1 MSEIVKS
8 ALMVTAI
15 PSDSHDLVS
24 QLHLAGW
31 RLDFVADLD
40 HVIDIS
46 PGERSDVVIFAPF
59 VNKADDRWLSRLKQ
73 DRAFRQIADDNHLI
87 IIIDEPSAIIA
98 IDLFR
103 LGIADI
109 WSGSTQQAEIE
120 ASIARIEDNAKSL
133 EKLNAYGRQLEMA
146 NLELEQSLHTL
157 RQDQVA
163 GLEVQKNLMPESPL
177 TFGDYEISHSVT
189 PSLYLSGDFVGYNFV
204 LGRYLLFYFAD
215 VSGHGASS
223 AFVTVLLRFMI
234 GRVIRRHIT
243 ENDHKALQNAP
254 EGLLEHINNQILATG
269 LGKHLT
275 MVAGSVDTQ
284 NSIMRYVVGA
294 QLPRPILICDGKASY
309 LPGKGKPVGIF
320 EQASWQVEEMQL
332 PERCALVLLSD
343 GVFDLVPDR
352 DLAAKENTLLH
363 YLANSSENTQSLK
376 KALSIEV
383 SHEPQDDIS
392 MCLLT
397 RGM

>member
-1 MSEIVKS
+1 MSEILKS
-8 ALMVTAI
+8 ALVVTAI
-15 PSDSHDLVS
+15 PASVHGVVS
-24 QLHLAGW
+24 RLQSAGC
-31 RLDFVADLD
+31 RLDFVANLD
-40 HVIDIS
+40 QVIDIS
-46 PGERSDVVIFAPF
+46 SEEHPDIVIFAPSISEIHGNWF
-59 VNKADDRWLSRLKQ
+59 DSLQEDRS
-73 DRAFRQIADDNHLI
+73 FRQVVDAHRLILIADNL
-87 IIIDEPSAIIA
+87 SATVA
-98 IDLFR
+98 ITLFR
-103 LGIADI
+103 LGVADI
-109 WSGSTQQAEIE
+109 WSTSLQQTELE
-120 ASIARIEDNAKSL
+120 ASISRIEGDMRSL
-133 EKLNAYGRQLEMA
+133 EKLTAYGRQLEMA
-146 NLELEQSLHTL
+146 NLELEQNLDTL

-243 ENDHKALQNAP
+243 ENDHRALQNAP

-275 MVAGSVDTQ
+275 MVAGSVDTHT
-284 NSIMRYVVGA
+284 SMMRYVVGA

-343 GVFDLVPDR
+343 GVFDLVPDK
-352 DLAAKENTLLH
+352 DLAAKEKTLLN

-383 SHEPQDDIS
+383 SHEPQDDMS

>member
-1 MSEIVKS
+1 MSEMIKS
-8 ALMVTAI
+8 ALVVTANQTSI
-15 PSDSHDLVS
+15 HRLISRVQSTGWQVGLVS
-24 QLHLAGW
+24 DLECLLDRSAAG
-31 RLDFVADLD
+31 RAE
-40 HVIDIS
+40 
-46 PGERSDVVIFAPF
+46 PVIF
-59 VNKADDRWLSRLKQ
+59 V
-73 DRAFRQIADDNHLI
+73 
-87 IIIDEPSAIIA
+87 PSAIEIDHSWCDKLVNDKVFRQVVDEFRLIVLADVLSPAIA
-98 IDLFR
+98 INLFR
-103 LGIADI
+103 LGVADI
-109 WSGSTQQAEIE
+109 WSESVNQREIK
-120 ASIARIEDNAKSL
+120 ASFARIEAEVKTH

-146 NLELEQSLHTL
+146 NFELEQSLQTL
-157 RQDQVA
+157 KQDQVA

-177 TFGDYEISHSVT
+177 AFGEYEISHSVT

-275 MVAGSVDTQ
+275 MVAGSVDTHT
-284 NSIMRYVVGA
+284 SIMRYVVGA
-294 QLPRPILICDGKASY
+294 QLPRPILICEGEAAY

-320 EQASWQVEEMQL
+320 EQASWQVEEMEL

-343 GVFDLVPDR
+343 GVFDLVPDK
-352 DLAAKENTLLH
+352 DLVAKENTLLR
-363 YLANSSENTQSLK
+363 YLANSSENTESLK
-376 KALSIEV
+376 KALAVEL
-383 SHEPQDDIS
+383 SHEPQDDMS

>member
-1 MSEIVKS
+1 MSEIQKS
-8 ALMVTAI
+8 ALVVTATPAGI
-15 PSDSHDLVS
+15 RGIVS
-24 QLHLAGW
+24 LLESAGW
-31 RLDFVADLD
+31 QLEFVCDLD
-40 HVIDIS
+40 QAVELSDTERGDI
-46 PGERSDVVIFAPF
+46 VIFAPF
-59 VNKADDRWLSRLKQ
+59 VSEMGNNGFDNLLEYPT
-73 DRAFRQIADDNHLI
+73 FRQIVDTHRLIVIADDL
-87 IIIDEPSAIIA
+87 SATMA
-98 IDLFR
+98 ITLFR

-109 WSGSTQQAEIE
+109 WSTSVQQSELQ
-120 ASIARIEDNAKSL
+120 ASIARIEGNMRSL
-133 EKLNAYGRQLEMA
+133 EKLNAYGRQLEKA

-234 GRVIRRHIT
+234 GRVIRRHIA

-254 EGLLEHINNQILATG
+254 DGLLEHINNQILATG
-269 LGKHLT
+269 LEKHLT
-275 MVAGSVDTQ
+275 IVAGSVDTQ
-284 NSIMRYVVGA
+284 TSIMRYVVGA
-294 QLPRPILICDGKASY
+294 QLPRPILICDGEASY
-309 LPGKGKPVGIF
+309 LSGKGKPVGIF
-320 EQASWQVEEMQL
+320 EQASWQVEEMKL
-332 PERCALVLLSD
+332 PTRCALVLLSD
-343 GVFDLVPDR
+343 GVFDLVPDK
-352 DLAAKENTLLH
+352 DLAAKEKTLLH
-363 YLANSSENTQSLK
+363 YLANSSESTESLK

-383 SHEPQDDIS
+383 SHEPQDDVS

>member
-1 MSEIVKS
+1 
-8 ALMVTAI
+8 
-15 PSDSHDLVS
+15 
-24 QLHLAGW
+24 LAGW

-59 VNKADDRWLSRLKQ
+59 VNKADDRWFSRLKQ

-103 LGIADI
+103 LGIADM

-133 EKLNAYGRQLEMA
+133 GKLNAYGRQLEMA

-284 NSIMRYVVGA
+284 TSIMRYVVGA